1 MLILAYA
8 NEHALAEARRRG
20 VCVLWSTSRRK
31 LWIKGETS
39 GDVLDLVEIRVNC
52 EQNSLLYL
60 VKPRRTGACHTRG
73 PDGRTRRSCFYRA
86 LEGDAWLVKRPSPK
100 SVGYSPE
107 AVFGAFLLGFLLSK
121 AKAPRLPTWLFG
133 AARNNQH
140 HRCRAS
146 SSVCRVPGDVPLLG
160 RVAAPRH
167 EVLHGPRDEEGR
179 VPHDARA
186 HAHVAVLHESRRLLD
201 GRRHLQPHQD
211 HGQAPSTKTR
221 HRDLLGLR
229 ERRLRIHQTH
239 GVELP

>member
-1 MLILAYA
+1 MGRRDDHHQLEEGCELMLDWRKLHKVATCGDDVVPVAVQDADTREMLILAYA

-133 AARNNQH
+133 AARNAAAFARASRTAPH
-140 HRCRAS
+140 HRDDGVGARHACVVGAAEGEQAAS
-146 SSVCRVPGDVPLLG
+146 AQSTMSS
-160 RVAAPRH
+160 AAP
-167 EVLHGPRDEEGR
+167 
-179 VPHDARA
+179 
-186 HAHVAVLHESRRLLD
+186 
-201 GRRHLQPHQD
+201 
-211 HGQAPSTKTR
+211 
-221 HRDLLGLR
+221 
-229 ERRLRIHQTH
+229 
-239 GVELP
+239 